1 MKIGDLVTSTVA
13 LGNRDMEDWLHVIIG
28 PGIEDWD
35 WELYHPGNDTQR
47 PFTWFAVESELELVN
62 EDW

>member
-35 WELYHPGNDTQR
+35 WELYHPGD
-47 PFTWFAVESELELVN
+47 
-62 EDW
+62 